1 MQLLTLL
8 HWRLTAMQY
17 IALLCAPMIIS
28 LIIFLFQ
35 VKSFNEGILLVD
47 SVMTSP
53 CAMCT
58 SGTRHMPS
66 SHCGHLLITT
76 YSTMFCKYI
85 LQHLLLYY
93 LEYIFL
99 NWLPYYYILYY
110 YFYFTLIYV
119 LPVLLSCLLITSQER
134 GGCYPG
140 LTSGTHI
147 HDWDLRLTRFL
158 IDRSKLNNRVL
169 IYLSYIPLDITFT
182 LYIIDYTICAF
193 PSGFC
198 R

>member
-1 MQLLTLL
+1 MLVFFWWQCHVDCISMIVQRHMYLSSHLVHLL
-8 HWRLTAMQY
+8 
-17 IALLCAPMIIS
+17 I
-28 LIIFLFQ
+28 
-35 VKSFNEGILLVD
+35 ILLVD
-47 SVMTSP
+47 PVMSNP

-58 SGTRHMPS
+58 SDTRHMPS

-76 YSTMFCKYI
+76 YSTMLYKYI

-119 LPVLLSCLLITSQER
+119 LPVLLSYLLITSQER

-147 HDWDLRLTRFL
+147 HDWDLRLTRK
-158 IDRSKLNNRVL
+158 RSV
-169 IYLSYIPLDITFT
+169 DQT
-182 LYIIDYTICAF
+182 
-193 PSGFC
+193 
-198 R
+198 